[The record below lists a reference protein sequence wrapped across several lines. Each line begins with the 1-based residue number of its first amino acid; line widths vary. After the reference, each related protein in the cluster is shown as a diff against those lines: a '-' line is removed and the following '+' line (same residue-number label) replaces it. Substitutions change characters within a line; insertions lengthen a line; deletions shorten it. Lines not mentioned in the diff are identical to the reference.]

1 MTKEE
6 AMKYIMKHPKGS
18 IDELGKNIGKE
29 RLKDFEYLGYIKNG
43 TSQVESTYQITDAVK
58 KDYAI
63 FYGKTTFC
71 NFIPNLLFGV
81 FFKIRY

>member
-18 IDELGKNIGKE
+18 IEELEENIGKE
-29 RLKDFEYLGYIKNG
+29 R
-43 TSQVESTYQITDAVK
+43 QVESTYQITDAVK

>member
-43 TSQVESTYQITDAVK
+43 ISQVESTYQITDALGGSVSNC
-58 KDYAI
+58 Y
-63 FYGKTTFC
+63 
-71 NFIPNLLFGV
+71 
-81 FFKIRY
+81 FF